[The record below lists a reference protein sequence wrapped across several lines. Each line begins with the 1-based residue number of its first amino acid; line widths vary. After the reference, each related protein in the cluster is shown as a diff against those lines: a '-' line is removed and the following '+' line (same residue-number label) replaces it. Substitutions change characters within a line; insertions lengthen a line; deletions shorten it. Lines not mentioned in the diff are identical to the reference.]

1 MSSQKI
7 ASLWTEAIKQYET
20 IAKQKLDPVVLRVTT
35 VNDLLEVID
44 EENKQFNAFRDR
56 GHRLRDVL
64 KHAMAP
70 IELVGTVVA
79 GGVSAAY
86 PPSTYVFGAVTL
98 LLEAAK
104 GVSDKYDAIIETMST
119 LKDLTIRLKVYSGQT
134 ISENLSNKLT
144 EILTSLL
151 EVLAFARKEVKHG
164 RMLSYGKSLLSGSD
178 GGKEAMARFSRLVE
192 AESALVGA
200 ETLTEVKGGFARVNS
215 DMKKIARQLEETR
228 LQSEMPRKER
238 MAANLRLLLQPSRS
252 SEDRYRTMNRNRVP
266 QTGDWI
272 QEETEFIDWIAGK
285 KPVLWISGNPGAGK
299 SYIATNMID
308 HLKQKPHVS
317 LGFFFF
323 KDDDPTTRSTHQA
336 LRDIAFQIALK
347 DPLYA
352 EYIVDCLDCPEDIG
366 TLESLWRNL
375 FLNFFID
382 NGGKEDGRKS
392 AEGPVYLVLDALDEA
407 FINDR
412 LELFELAKDI
422 QAGGRI
428 QLLMLGRPQIAEEMN
443 DLMETLQIQ
452 TIDVSEVNNFEDIVH
467 YIKTIIAKS
476 IYLRKLPPSTQRTII
491 QRLSTGSQGMFLWVG
506 LMLQDLSQIRSKGD
520 IQRTLDEAPK
530 GLTKMISHVLK
541 GFSES
546 FTENPQYAA
555 DLNELLAWTMCTPT
569 PLSLFEIDALLKWR
583 SPEGESW
590 IWLEGSLR
598 VQFASIFLL
607 TREDGLSTADL
618 KRRMNYTDYGDLEE
632 TPECDSEENE
642 EFDSNDDFDSDHK
655 TTTVSFCHA
664 SLGEFF
670 RSQEG
675 KVSAGPNSPPIGVNY
690 HEARILV
697 LNRCFEIIQNKE
709 ESREQIALALRSYAC
724 SYIVQFLTAVDM
736 SQITKDTKRAI
747 GFQLAELLSD
757 ESGFEAFV
765 SPDELNFFSQDA
777 LGILNK
783 WLGDPDVQEALP
795 DETKIWYSNAMAES
809 PAEILRPIASY
820 IASHWVRNTSWC
832 PAICLLIIR
841 DFIAFQSSGPSLD
854 ATSVENVLQIADWGQ
869 PEHDAHWYGRV
880 GQALER
886 LAFYDGAI
894 EYLQKALQIDPELWE
909 FRSQM
914 ACLYRDIGESAK
926 ALEIHQTNINLI
938 NEKEQSFE
946 VRKVLHHEY
955 ERVADCYLRL
965 TDKENAFSVLQK
977 AYNSYNHCAEC
988 ARLILEHYHGA
999 GKVDQILDLFQMM
1012 NEKSPSEGVSH
1023 LTEFM
1028 LKNPDIGSMMHEFG
1042 AKIIRRGCFSFF
1054 KEAFTA
1060 AIIIARRQKKA
1071 ILTATLELSLS
1082 SLLSSLGVD
1091 PEGGARIWERIL
1103 ETYKPSQAKSNLH
1116 QIIFLASSSLCC
1128 YYFKQCCR
1136 DDCSEVERQRYGEL
1150 LERLVMGRPL
1160 HLARHERT
1168 TKAVTEYAYLPR
1180 PEARATLGTYYKMC
1194 GRDDDALQFFRSLLQ
1209 LPVLILGLPDDDEN
1223 RNCYLQLAGIFAAMR
1238 DVNNWVSAWYQIAF
1252 LNEKIG
1258 DTNAPRP
1265 FCDGCGT
1272 LCTIDGI
1279 AHCWRHDMPFS
1290 VLFCEECFPRLKDG
1304 SLSVDICDPTHE
1316 FMIIPTRPQSVK
1328 ERSIEHQAM
1337 MYVCGEWMTCSDW
1350 KLSLKEQYGLEE
1362 E

>member
-1 MSSQKI
+1 MSSHQV

-20 IAKQKLDPVVLRVTT
+20 IAKQKLDPAVLRVTT

-44 EENKQFNAFRDR
+44 DENKQFNAFRDR
-56 GHRLRDVL
+56 GHRLRDVV

-70 IELVGTVVA
+70 IELVGTVV
-79 GGVSAAY
+79 GSVSAVY
-86 PPSTYVFGAVTL
+86 PPSNYLFGAVQL
-98 LLEAAK
+98 LLGSAK
-104 GVSDKYDAIIETMST
+104 GISDKYDAIIETMST
-119 LKDLTIRLKVYSGQT
+119 LKDLTIRLKVYSAQT
-134 ISENLSNKLT
+134 ISENLNNKLT
-144 EILTSLL
+144 EILISLL
-151 EVLAFARKEVKHG
+151 EVLAFARKEVKDG
-164 RMLSYGKSLLSGSD
+164 RMLSYGKSLLSASD
-178 GGKEAMARFSRLVE
+178 GGKEAMARFARLVE
-192 AESALVGA
+192 AESALIGA

-228 LQSEMPRKER
+228 LQAEMPRKER
-238 MAANLRLLLQPSRS
+238 MAVNLRLLLKPSRS
-252 SEDRYRTMNRNRVP
+252 SEGRYSTMNRNRVP

-308 HLKQKPHVS
+308 HLKQKPHAS

-323 KDDDPTTRSTHQA
+323 KDDDPQTRSIHQA
-336 LRDIAFQIALK
+336 LRDIAFQIALN

-352 EYIVDCLDCPEDIG
+352 GYIVDCIDCAEDIQ

-382 NGGKEDGRKS
+382 NGGNEDGKESTER
-392 AEGPVYLVLDALDEA
+392 PVYLVLDALDEA
-407 FINDR
+407 FIDDR
-412 LELFELAKDI
+412 LELFELAKDVRP
-422 QAGGRI
+422 GGRI

-506 LMLQDLSQIRSKGD
+506 LMLHDLSQIRSKGE

-530 GLTKMISHVLK
+530 GLTKMISHVLG

-546 FTENPQYAA
+546 FTDNPQYAA
-555 DLNELLAWTMCTPT
+555 DLNELLAWTMCTPS
-569 PLSLFEIDALLKWR
+569 PLSLFEIDNLLKWR

-607 TREDGLSTADL
+607 TREDGLSTTDL
-618 KRRMNYTDYGDLEE
+618 KRRINYADYSDFEEPPECDLEE
-632 TPECDSEENE
+632 NE
-642 EFDSNDDFDSDHK
+642 DLNLNDDFNSDHK

-670 RSQEG
+670 RSQES
-675 KVSAGPNSPPIGVNY
+675 KVSAGPNAPYIGVNY
-690 HEARILV
+690 HEARVLV
-697 LNRCFEIIQNKE
+697 LSRCFEIIQNKE
-709 ESREQIALALRSYAC
+709 ESREQIALALRSYARQ
-724 SYIVQFLTAVDM
+724 YFVQFLTAIDI
-736 SQITKDTKRAI
+736 SQITKDTKKVI
-747 GFQLAELLSD
+747 GFQLAKLLSD
-757 ESGFEAFV
+757 ESGFKAFV
-765 SPDELNFFSQDA
+765 WPDKFNLFTQDA
-777 LGILNK
+777 LSIFNK

-795 DETKIWYSNAMAES
+795 DETKIWYSNAIAES
-809 PAEILRPIASY
+809 PAEILRPIVSY
-820 IASHWVRNTSWC
+820 IASHWAQNTSWDS
-832 PAICLLIIR
+832 ARCLVIIR
-841 DFIAFQSSGPSLD
+841 DYIILRGSIPSLD
-854 ATSVENVLQIADWGQ
+854 TSSLDDILQIADWGQ
-869 PEHDAHWYGRV
+869 PDHDAHWYGRV
-880 GQALER
+880 GQALTGFLLYYE
-886 LAFYDGAI
+886 AI
-894 EYLQKALQIDPELWE
+894 EYLQKALQMDPELWE
-909 FRSQM
+909 FRSHM
-914 ACLYRDIGESAK
+914 ALLYHDIGESAK
-926 ALEIHQTNINLI
+926 ALEIHQTNINQL
-938 NEKEQSFE
+938 NKKEQSFE
-946 VRKVLHHEY
+946 IRKILHQEY
-955 ERVADCYLRL
+955 ESVADCYLRL
-965 TDKENAFSVLQK
+965 KDKENAFSVLQK
-977 AYNSYNHCAEC
+977 AYDSYSHCAKC
-988 ARLILEHYHGA
+988 ARLILEHHHGA
-999 GKVDQILDLFQMM
+999 GKVDQILDFFEML
-1012 NEKSPSEGVSH
+1012 NEKSPNEGVSH

-1028 LKNPDIGSMMHEFG
+1028 LENPDMEPMMHELG

-1054 KEAFTA
+1054 KEAFMA
-1060 AIIIARRQKKA
+1060 AIITARRQKKA

-1082 SLLSSLGVD
+1082 SMLNSLGVD
-1091 PEGGARIWERIL
+1091 PEGAARIWERIL
-1103 ETYKPSQAKSNLH
+1103 ETYKPNQAKGNLI
-1116 QIIFLASSSLCC
+1116 QVIFTASSSLCC

-1136 DDCSEVERQRYGEL
+1136 VDCSEVERQRYGEL

-1168 TKAVTEYAYLPR
+1168 PRGVTEYAYLPR

-1194 GRDDDALQFFRSLLQ
+1194 GRDDDALQFFKSLLQ
-1209 LPVLILGLPDDDEN
+1209 RPIRILGSSDDDED

-1238 DVNNWVSAWYQIAF
+1238 DVNNWVSVWYQISL
-1252 LNEKIG
+1252 LNDKIG
-1258 DTNAPRP
+1258 DTDAPRP
-1265 FCDGCGT
+1265 FCDGCGI

-1279 AHCWRHDMPFS
+1279 VHCWHHDMPFS
-1290 VLFCEECFPRLKDG
+1290 VLFCEECFPRLIDG

-1316 FMIIPTRPQSVK
+1316 FMTIPKRPQSVK

-1350 KLSLKEQYGLEE
+1350 KLSLKEKYGLEE